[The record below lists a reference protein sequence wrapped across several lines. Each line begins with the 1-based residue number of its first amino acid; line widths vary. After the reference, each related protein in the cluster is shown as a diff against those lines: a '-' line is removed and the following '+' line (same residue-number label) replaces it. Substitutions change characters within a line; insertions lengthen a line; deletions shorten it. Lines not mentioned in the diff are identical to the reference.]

1 MTRETRLDFSK
12 GLATAVVQDC
22 ETLEVLMVGCMNEEA
37 YERSQATGLVTF
49 YSRSKGRLWV
59 KGESS
64 GNYLSVV
71 SMYADCDRDAV
82 LVKARPR
89 GAVCHTGSLSCFGDQ
104 PRGEGGESFLR
115 SLTRTIHIRAHARE
129 HGSYTAQLF
138 EEGIDRIVQ
147 KVGEEA
153 IEVVI
158 EGKNGDTERLL
169 EESADLLFHLM
180 VLLEWRGRSLD
191 HVIERMQ
198 ERVRSP

>member
-1 MTRETRLDFSK
+1 
-12 GLATAVVQDC
+12 
-22 ETLEVLMVGCMNEEA
+22 MNKEA

-89 GAVCHTGSLSCFGDQ
+89 GPVCHTGALSCFGEQ

-115 SLTRTIHIRAHARE
+115 SLTHTIKMRAHSGE
-129 HGSYTAQLF
+129 QGSYTAELF
-138 EEGIDRIVQ
+138 EAGIDRIAQ

-169 EESADLLFHLM
+169 EEAADLLFHLM
-180 VLLEWRGRSLD
+180 VLLEWSGRSLD

-198 ERVRSP
+198 ERVRQR